1 MLKASDISTIVT
13 GKRLGHPVRSLKTP
27 FSREYAKAEYSA
39 ISDDDL
45 EKMAVGALRLAVC
58 DGDEQRGCFLAGQ
71 IAGMVNEELPAG
83 EIVRGIM
90 EQAADILCHGGS
102 KWVR

>member
-1 MLKASDISTIVT
+1 
-13 GKRLGHPVRSLKTP
+13 
-27 FSREYAKAEYSA
+27 
-39 ISDDDL
+39 
-45 EKMAVGALRLAVC
+45 MAVGALRLAVC

-90 EQAADILCHGGS
+90 EQAEDILCHGGS